1 MMYKWLTLYKIAVEL
16 IRKVNASRTF
26 RSADCLS
33 YSTADSACPRS
44 VNPNSSLSWACGSFF
59 APNFNG
65 FTLLSRQHSGE
76 SFMSLSRK
84 TDGRHS
90 NGRNSSPS
98 PHKSFLRQMIPFQVD
113 NRPTSQLS
121 FSPLTVSVRC
131 HSQRGEMW
139 QTWQWDNILQPKGG
153 ALLGSVTHFHDS
165 FISPSCRK
173 MPDYHSCS
181 LDSCFCIITSS
192 FKLKP
197 VRSTF
202 VYVKLHSRGQLWLS
216 WWRRLQISNRRVGYS
231 NSNCPHTQVSLSET
245 LKFTQIAP
253 NGGTLHGGSHP
264 LVYAYRWKGG
274 HFKKP

>member
-1 MMYKWLTLYKIAVEL
+1 
-16 IRKVNASRTF
+16 
-26 RSADCLS
+26 
-33 YSTADSACPRS
+33 
-44 VNPNSSLSWACGSFF
+44 
-59 APNFNG
+59 
-65 FTLLSRQHSGE
+65 
-76 SFMSLSRK
+76 MSLSRK

-202 VYVKLHSRGQLWLS
+202 VYVKLHSRASCGS
-216 WWRRLQISNRRVGYS
+216 VGGGG
-231 NSNCPHTQVSLSET
+231 CKLVIEGLAIPTPTVHT
-245 LKFTQIAP
+245 LKCPWARHWNSPKLLPMGAP
-253 NGGTLHGGSHP
+253 CMAAAIHWCMRIGEKEAILKSLRTLWRCQKALIKCS
-264 LVYAYRWKGG
+264 LLTI
-274 HFKKP
+274 

>member
-1 MMYKWLTLYKIAVEL
+1 MMYKWLRLYKIAVKL
-16 IRKVNASRTF
+16 TRKVNASRTF
-26 RSADCLS
+26 RSADCLGN
-33 YSTADSACPRS
+33 STADSACPRS
-44 VNPNSSLSWACGSFF
+44 VNPNSSLSWTCGSFF

-76 SFMSLSRK
+76 SFMSLSRQ

-139 QTWQWDNILQPKGG
+139 QTCQRDNILQPKGG

-165 FISPSCRK
+165 FLSPSCRK
-173 MPDYHSCS
+173 MS
-181 LDSCFCIITSS
+181 LLLII
-192 FKLKP
+192 
-197 VRSTF
+197 R
-202 VYVKLHSRGQLWLS
+202 QLFLYYY
-216 WWRRLQISNRRVGYS
+216 LLFQAKTCQKHICV
-231 NSNCPHTQVSLSET
+231 CET
-245 LKFTQIAP
+245 PFEGAVVAQ
-253 NGGTLHGGSHP
+253 
-264 LVYAYRWKGG
+264 LVEEAAN
-274 HFKKP
+274 